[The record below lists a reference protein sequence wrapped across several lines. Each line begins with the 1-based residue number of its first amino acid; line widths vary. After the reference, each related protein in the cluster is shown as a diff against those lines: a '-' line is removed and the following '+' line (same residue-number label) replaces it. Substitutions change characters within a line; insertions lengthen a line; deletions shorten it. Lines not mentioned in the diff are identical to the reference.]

1 MSLQTDIE
9 SAMRAAMKAR
19 DAVRVSTL
27 RLAMAAAHNRQ
38 IELGH
43 ELTDAEVVEVLDRQV
58 KQRRESI
65 ELYRQG
71 GRPELADAE
80 EAELAVL
87 REFLPEPLTDAEV
100 ERLARDAVASTG
112 ASGPGDMGRVMGVLV
127 PQTKGRADGKAVS
140 ELVRRL
146 LSEGSPE

>member
-9 SAMRAAMKAR
+9 AAMRTAMKAG
-19 DAVRVSTL
+19 DAVRVATL
-27 RLAMAAAHNRQ
+27 RMAMAAAHNRQ

-80 EAELAVL
+80 EAEMAIL
-87 REFLPEPLTDAEV
+87 REYLPEPLTDAEL
-100 ERLARDAVASTG
+100 ERLAREAVAATG
-112 ASGPGDMGRVMGVLV
+112 AKGPADMGRVMGALV

-140 ELVRRL
+140 DLVRRL
-146 LSEGSPE
+146 LSEGSAE

>member
-9 SAMRAAMKAR
+9 SAMRAAMKAG

-27 RLAMAAAHNRQ
+27 RMAMAATHNRQ

-43 ELTDAEVVEVLDRQV
+43 ELTDAEVVEVLDHQV

-65 ELYRQG
+65 ELFRNG

-80 EAELAVL
+80 EAEMTIL
-87 REFLPEPLTDAEV
+87 REYLPEPLTDV
-100 ERLARDAVASTG
+100 EL
-112 ASGPGDMGRVMGVLV
+112 
-127 PQTKGRADGKAVS
+127 
-140 ELVRRL
+140 
-146 LSEGSPE
+146 

>member
-1 MSLQTDIE
+1 MSLQTEIE

-65 ELYRQG
+65 ELYRKG

-87 REFLPEPLTDAEV
+87 REFLPEPLTDAEL
-100 ERLARDAVASTG
+100 ERLARDAVAATD
-112 ASGPGDMGRVMGVLV
+112 AKGPTDMGRVMGALV

-140 ELVRRL
+140 DLVRRL
-146 LSEGSPE
+146 LSGESAE